1 MISSKQEQK
10 FYCRYKCGTEITFD
24 KRKSKSGR
32 PIPIEVNSGLPHECA
47 KSPYALAHTSSNPV
61 AQVQE
66 QAQAQEQSINDSSRK
81 EVQVEEA
88 QVVID
93 QLSEIKGLLYEII
106 HKLDVL
112 KKA

>member
-47 KSPYALAHTSSNPV
+47 KSPYALAHTSHPV
-61 AQVQE
+61 AQVE
-66 QAQAQEQSINDSSRK
+66 AQAQQQREQPTPSVQIRK
-81 EVQVEEA
+81 EVEG
-88 QVVID
+88 D
-93 QLSEIKGLLYEII
+93 QLTEIKGLLYEILA
-106 HKLDVL
+106 KLDDL
-112 KKA
+112 KK